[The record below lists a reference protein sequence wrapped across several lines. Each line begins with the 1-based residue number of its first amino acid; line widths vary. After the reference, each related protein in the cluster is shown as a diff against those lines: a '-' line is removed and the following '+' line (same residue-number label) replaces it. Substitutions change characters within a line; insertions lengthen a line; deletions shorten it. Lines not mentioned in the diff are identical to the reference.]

1 MSDNVH
7 NKNEAGN
14 YIWNAIGGMLNA
26 GQSVLVLIIVTRVC
40 GLEAA
45 GLYSIAFATGNLFM
59 YLGNYGVRNY
69 QVSDVDEKFPFR
81 SYVLHRLLTVGLM
94 LLAAAVYCAY
104 SLLRGAY
111 SPAKTMTVAAMCL
124 LKSIDCLEEVLEGR
138 LHQKGRLDLAGK
150 MMTVRLIVSI
160 GGMLAALMAT
170 RNLLTATNA
179 AIILAAAAVILMAAY
194 CRKTLLPLQ
203 PEPDASVTNASMAPE
218 AAAKNKSAAIS
229 PAAPAAHAPEL
240 AAGIGN
246 ATSNAAVSP
255 ARRGGFRDAAVLM
268 RVCFPVCAANFLS
281 FYLINAPKYAID
293 AAMNETAQAQYNFIA
308 MPVFVIQLLGMFVY
322 QPVLVRMTLSWNSA
336 DKKGFLRDFLR
347 ITAGLLM
354 IAALCLGG
362 AYVLGIPVLSALYA
376 TDLSALKPELLLILI
391 GGVFLAMN
399 GFYSAVLTLM
409 REQNR
414 IPVMYLAGTV
424 LSLILTP
431 RFVGIRGIMGAVISF
446 VLIMAIV
453 CALLSAQF
461 AAAYRKHPA
470 AARASR

>member
-1 MSDNVH
+1 MNNNVH

-81 SYVLHRLLTVGLM
+81 SYILHRLLTVALM

-124 LKSIDCLEEVLEGR
+124 LKAIDCLEEVLEGR
-138 LHQKGRLDLAGK
+138 LHQRGRLDLAGK
-150 MMTVRLIVSI
+150 MMTVRLLVSI
-160 GGMLAALMAT
+160 GGMLAVLVAT
-170 RNLLTATNA
+170 GNLLTATNA
-179 AIILAAAAVILMAAY
+179 AIILAAAAVILMAAA

-203 PEPDASVTNASMAPE
+203 PAPE
-218 AAAKNKSAAIS
+218 LVADVGNAGAAPGAAAKNRGAATS
-229 PAAPAAHAPEL
+229 PAAA
-240 AAGIGN
+240 
-246 ATSNAAVSP
+246 SAAVSA
-255 ARRGGFRDAAVLM
+255 ARRGALRDAAVLM

-336 DKKGFLRDFLR
+336 DQKGFLRDFLR
-347 ITAGLLM
+347 ITAGLLI

-376 TDLSALKPELLLILI
+376 TDLSALKPELLLILA

-399 GFYSAVLTLM
+399 SFYSAVLTLM

-414 IPVMYLAGTV
+414 IPFMYLAGAV

-431 RFVGIRGIMGAVISF
+431 HFVEISGIMGAVISF

-461 AAAYRKHPA
+461 AVAYKKHPA
-470 AARASR
+470 AARTAH

>member
-81 SYVLHRLLTVGLM
+81 SYILHRLLTVALM
-94 LLAAAVYCAY
+94 LLVAAVYCTY

-124 LKSIDCLEEVLEGR
+124 LKAIDCLEEVLEGR
-138 LHQKGRLDLAGK
+138 LHQRGRLDLAGK
-150 MMTVRLIVSI
+150 MMTVRLLISI
-160 GGMLAALMAT
+160 GGMLAVLVAT

-179 AIILAAAAVILMAAY
+179 AIILAAAAVILMAAA
-194 CRKTLLPLQ
+194 CRRTLLPLQ
-203 PEPDASVTNASMAPE
+203 PAPE
-218 AAAKNKSAAIS
+218 LVADVGNAGAAPGAAAKNSGAATS
-229 PAAPAAHAPEL
+229 PAAA
-240 AAGIGN
+240 
-246 ATSNAAVSP
+246 SAAVSA
-255 ARRGGFRDAAVLM
+255 ARRGALRDAAVLM

-336 DKKGFLRDFLR
+336 DQKGFLRDFLR
-347 ITAGLLM
+347 ITAGLLI

-376 TDLSALKPELLLILI
+376 TDLSTLKPELLLILA

-414 IPVMYLAGTV
+414 IPFMYLAGAV

-431 RFVGIRGIMGAVISF
+431 RFVGISGIMGAVISF

-461 AAAYRKHPA
+461 ALAYKKHPA
-470 AARASR
+470 AARTAH

>member
-81 SYVLHRLLTVGLM
+81 SYILHRLLTVALM
-94 LLAAAVYCAY
+94 LLAAAVYCTY

-124 LKSIDCLEEVLEGR
+124 LKAIDCLEEVLEGR
-138 LHQKGRLDLAGK
+138 LHQRGRLDLAGK
-150 MMTVRLIVSI
+150 MMTVRLLISI
-160 GGMLAALMAT
+160 GGMLAVLVAT

-179 AIILAAAAVILMAAY
+179 AIILAAAAVILMAAA
-194 CRKTLLPLQ
+194 CRRTLLPLQ
-203 PEPDASVTNASMAPE
+203 PAPE
-218 AAAKNKSAAIS
+218 LVADVGNAGAAPGAAAKNRGAATS
-229 PAAPAAHAPEL
+229 PAAA
-240 AAGIGN
+240 
-246 ATSNAAVSP
+246 SAAVSA
-255 ARRGGFRDAAVLM
+255 ARRGALRDAAVLM

-322 QPVLVRMTLSWNSA
+322 QPVLVRMTLSWNRA

-347 ITAGLLM
+347 ITAGLLI

-376 TDLSALKPELLLILI
+376 TDLSALKPELLLILA

-414 IPVMYLAGTV
+414 IPFMYLAGAV

-431 RFVGIRGIMGAVISF
+431 RFVGISGIMGAVISF

-461 AAAYRKHPA
+461 AVAYKKHPA
-470 AARASR
+470 AACTAH

>member
-81 SYVLHRLLTVGLM
+81 SYILHRLLTVALM
-94 LLAAAVYCAY
+94 LLAAAVYCTY

-124 LKSIDCLEEVLEGR
+124 LKAIDCLEEVLEGR
-138 LHQKGRLDLAGK
+138 LHQRGRLDLAGK
-150 MMTVRLIVSI
+150 MMTVRLLISI
-160 GGMLAALMAT
+160 GGMLAVLVAT
-170 RNLLTATNA
+170 GNLLTATNA
-179 AIILAAAAVILMAAY
+179 AIILAAAAVILMAAA
-194 CRKTLLPLQ
+194 CRRTLLPLQ
-203 PEPDASVTNASMAPE
+203 PAPE
-218 AAAKNKSAAIS
+218 LVADVGNAGAAPGAAAKNRGAATS
-229 PAAPAAHAPEL
+229 PAAA
-240 AAGIGN
+240 
-246 ATSNAAVSP
+246 SAAVSA
-255 ARRGGFRDAAVLM
+255 ARRGALRDAAVLM

-322 QPVLVRMTLSWNSA
+322 QPVLVRMTLSWNRA

-347 ITAGLLM
+347 ITAGLLI

-376 TDLSALKPELLLILI
+376 TDLSALKPELLLILA

-414 IPVMYLAGTV
+414 IPFMYLAGAV

-431 RFVGIRGIMGAVISF
+431 HFVEISGIMGAVISF

-461 AAAYRKHPA
+461 ALAYKKHPA
-470 AARASR
+470 AARTAH

>member
-1 MSDNVH
+1 MNNNVH

-26 GQSVLVLIIVTRVC
+26 GQSVFVLIIVTRVC

-81 SYVLHRLLTVGLM
+81 SYVLHRLLTVALM
-94 LLAAAVYCAY
+94 LLAAAVYCTY

-124 LKSIDCLEEVLEGR
+124 LKAIDCLEEVLEGR
-138 LHQKGRLDLAGK
+138 LHQRGRLDLAGK
-150 MMTVRLIVSI
+150 MMTVRLLVSI
-160 GGMLAALMAT
+160 GGMLAVLVAT
-170 RNLLTATNA
+170 GNLLTATNA
-179 AIILAAAAVILMAAY
+179 AIILAAAAVILMAAA
-194 CRKTLLPLQ
+194 CRRTLLPLQ
-203 PEPDASVTNASMAPE
+203 PAPE
-218 AAAKNKSAAIS
+218 LVADVGNAGAAPGAAAKNRGAATS
-229 PAAPAAHAPEL
+229 PAA
-240 AAGIGN
+240 
-246 ATSNAAVSP
+246 ATSAAVS
-255 ARRGGFRDAAVLM
+255 AACRGALRDAAVLM

-293 AAMNETAQAQYNFIA
+293 AAMSETAQAQYNFIA

-322 QPVLVRMTLSWNSA
+322 QPVLVRMTLSWNRA

-347 ITAGLLM
+347 ITAGLLI

-376 TDLSALKPELLLILI
+376 TDLSALKPELLLILT

-414 IPVMYLAGTV
+414 IPVMYLAGAV

-431 RFVGIRGIMGAVISF
+431 RFVGISGIMGAVISF

-461 AAAYRKHPA
+461 AVAYKKHPA
-470 AARASR
+470 AARTAH

>member
-81 SYVLHRLLTVGLM
+81 SYILHRLLTVALM
-94 LLAAAVYCAY
+94 LLAAAVYCTY

-124 LKSIDCLEEVLEGR
+124 LKAIDCLEEVLEGR
-138 LHQKGRLDLAGK
+138 LHQRGRLDLAGK
-150 MMTVRLIVSI
+150 MMTVRLLISI
-160 GGMLAALMAT
+160 GGMLAVLVAT
-170 RNLLTATNA
+170 GNLLTATNA
-179 AIILAAAAVILMAAY
+179 AIILAAAAVILMAAA
-194 CRKTLLPLQ
+194 CRRTLLPLQ
-203 PEPDASVTNASMAPE
+203 PAPE
-218 AAAKNKSAAIS
+218 LVADVGNAGAAPGAAAKNRGAATS
-229 PAAPAAHAPEL
+229 PAA
-240 AAGIGN
+240 
-246 ATSNAAVSP
+246 TSAAVSA
-255 ARRGGFRDAAVLM
+255 ARRGALRDAAVLM

-293 AAMNETAQAQYNFIA
+293 AAMSETAQAQYNFIA

-322 QPVLVRMTLSWNSA
+322 QPVLVRMTLSWNRA

-347 ITAGLLM
+347 ITAGLLI

-376 TDLSALKPELLLILI
+376 TDLSALKPELLLILT

-414 IPVMYLAGTV
+414 IPVMYLAGAV

-431 RFVGIRGIMGAVISF
+431 RFVGISGIMGAVISF

-461 AAAYRKHPA
+461 ALAYKKHPA
-470 AARASR
+470 AARTAH

>member
-81 SYVLHRLLTVGLM
+81 SYILHRLLTVALM
-94 LLAAAVYCAY
+94 LLAAAVYCTY

-124 LKSIDCLEEVLEGR
+124 LKAIDCLEEVLEGR
-138 LHQKGRLDLAGK
+138 LHQRGRLDLAGK
-150 MMTVRLIVSI
+150 MMTVRLLISI
-160 GGMLAALMAT
+160 GGMLAVLVAT
-170 RNLLTATNA
+170 GNLLTATNA
-179 AIILAAAAVILMAAY
+179 AIILAAAAVILMAAA
-194 CRKTLLPLQ
+194 CRRTLLPLQ
-203 PEPDASVTNASMAPE
+203 PAPG
-218 AAAKNKSAAIS
+218 AAAKNRGAATS
-229 PAAPAAHAPEL
+229 PAAA
-240 AAGIGN
+240 
-246 ATSNAAVSP
+246 SAAVSA
-255 ARRGGFRDAAVLM
+255 ARRGALRDAAVLM

-322 QPVLVRMTLSWNSA
+322 QPVLVRMTLSWNRA

-347 ITAGLLM
+347 ITAGLLI

-376 TDLSALKPELLLILI
+376 TDLSALKPELLLILA

-399 GFYSAVLTLM
+399 SFYSAVLTLM

-414 IPVMYLAGTV
+414 IPFMYLAGAV

-431 RFVGIRGIMGAVISF
+431 HFVEISGIMGAVISF

-461 AAAYRKHPA
+461 ALAYKKHPA
-470 AARASR
+470 AARTAH

>member
-81 SYVLHRLLTVGLM
+81 SYVLHRLLTVALM
-94 LLAAAVYCAY
+94 LLAAAVYCTY

-124 LKSIDCLEEVLEGR
+124 LKAIDCLEEVLEGR
-138 LHQKGRLDLAGK
+138 LHQRGRLDLAGK
-150 MMTVRLIVSI
+150 MMTVRLLISI
-160 GGMLAALMAT
+160 GGMLAVLVAT
-170 RNLLTATNA
+170 GNLLTATNA
-179 AIILAAAAVILMAAY
+179 AIILAAAAVILMAAA
-194 CRKTLLPLQ
+194 CRRTLLPLQ
-203 PEPDASVTNASMAPE
+203 PAPE
-218 AAAKNKSAAIS
+218 LVADVGNAGAAPGAAAKNRGAATS
-229 PAAPAAHAPEL
+229 PAAA
-240 AAGIGN
+240 
-246 ATSNAAVSP
+246 SAAVSA
-255 ARRGGFRDAAVLM
+255 ARRGALRDAAVLM

-336 DKKGFLRDFLR
+336 DQKGFLRDFLR
-347 ITAGLLM
+347 ITAGLLI

-376 TDLSALKPELLLILI
+376 TDLSALKPELLLILA

-414 IPVMYLAGTV
+414 IPFMYLAGAV

-431 RFVGIRGIMGAVISF
+431 HFVEISGIMGAVISF

-461 AAAYRKHPA
+461 AVAYKKHPA
-470 AARASR
+470 AARTAH

>member
-69 QVSDVDEKFPFR
+69 QVSDVDERFPFR
-81 SYVLHRLLTVGLM
+81 SYILHRLLTVALM

-124 LKSIDCLEEVLEGR
+124 LKAIDCLEEVLEGR
-138 LHQKGRLDLAGK
+138 LHQRGRLDLAGK
-150 MMTVRLIVSI
+150 MMTVRLLVSI
-160 GGMLAALMAT
+160 GGMLAVLVAT
-170 RNLLTATNA
+170 GNLLTATNA
-179 AIILAAAAVILMAAY
+179 AIILAAAAVILMAAA

-203 PEPDASVTNASMAPE
+203 PAPE
-218 AAAKNKSAAIS
+218 LVADVGNAGAAPGAAAKNRGAATS
-229 PAAPAAHAPEL
+229 PAAA
-240 AAGIGN
+240 
-246 ATSNAAVSP
+246 SAAVSA
-255 ARRGGFRDAAVLM
+255 ARRGALRDAAVLM

-322 QPVLVRMTLSWNSA
+322 QPVLVRMTLSWNRA

-347 ITAGLLM
+347 ITAGLLI

-376 TDLSALKPELLLILI
+376 TDLSALKPELLLILA

-399 GFYSAVLTLM
+399 SFYSAVLTLM

-414 IPVMYLAGTV
+414 IPFMYLAGAV

-431 RFVGIRGIMGAVISF
+431 HFVEISGIMGAVISF

-461 AAAYRKHPA
+461 AVAYKKHPA
-470 AARASR
+470 AARTAH

>member
-81 SYVLHRLLTVGLM
+81 SYILHRLLTVALM
-94 LLAAAVYCAY
+94 LLVAAVYCTY

-124 LKSIDCLEEVLEGR
+124 LKAIDCLEEVLEGR
-138 LHQKGRLDLAGK
+138 LHQRGRLDLAGK
-150 MMTVRLIVSI
+150 MMTVRLLISI
-160 GGMLAALMAT
+160 GGMLAVLVAT

-179 AIILAAAAVILMAAY
+179 AIILAAAAVILMAAA
-194 CRKTLLPLQ
+194 CRRTLLPLQ
-203 PEPDASVTNASMAPE
+203 PAPE
-218 AAAKNKSAAIS
+218 LVADVGNAGAAPGAAAKNSGAATS
-229 PAAPAAHAPEL
+229 PAAA
-240 AAGIGN
+240 
-246 ATSNAAVSP
+246 SAAVSA
-255 ARRGGFRDAAVLM
+255 ARRGALRDAAVLM

-322 QPVLVRMTLSWNSA
+322 QPVLVRMTLSWNRA

-347 ITAGLLM
+347 ITAGLLI

-376 TDLSALKPELLLILI
+376 TDLSTLKPELLLILA

-414 IPVMYLAGTV
+414 IPFMYLAGAV

-431 RFVGIRGIMGAVISF
+431 RFVGISGIMGAVISF

-461 AAAYRKHPA
+461 ALAYKKHPA
-470 AARASR
+470 AARTAH

>member
-81 SYVLHRLLTVGLM
+81 SYILHRLLTVALM

-124 LKSIDCLEEVLEGR
+124 LKAIDCLEEVLEGR
-138 LHQKGRLDLAGK
+138 LHQRGRLDLAGK
-150 MMTVRLIVSI
+150 MMTVRLLISI
-160 GGMLAALMAT
+160 GGMLAVLVAT
-170 RNLLTATNA
+170 GNLLTATNA
-179 AIILAAAAVILMAAY
+179 AIILAAAAVILMAAA
-194 CRKTLLPLQ
+194 CRRTLLPLQ
-203 PEPDASVTNASMAPE
+203 PAPE
-218 AAAKNKSAAIS
+218 LVADVGNAGAAPGAAAKNRGAATS
-229 PAAPAAHAPEL
+229 PAAA
-240 AAGIGN
+240 
-246 ATSNAAVSP
+246 SAAVSA
-255 ARRGGFRDAAVLM
+255 ARRGALRDAAVLM

-336 DKKGFLRDFLR
+336 DQKGFLRDFLR
-347 ITAGLLM
+347 ITAGLLI

-376 TDLSALKPELLLILI
+376 TDLSALKPELLLILA

-414 IPVMYLAGTV
+414 IPFMYLAGAV

-431 RFVGIRGIMGAVISF
+431 HFVEISGIMGAVISF

-461 AAAYRKHPA
+461 ALAYKKHPA
-470 AARASR
+470 AARTAH

>member
-81 SYVLHRLLTVGLM
+81 SYVLHRLLTVALM
-94 LLAAAVYCAY
+94 LLAAAVYCTY

-124 LKSIDCLEEVLEGR
+124 LKAIDCLEEVLEGR
-138 LHQKGRLDLAGK
+138 LHQRGRLDLAGK
-150 MMTVRLIVSI
+150 MMTVRLLISI
-160 GGMLAALMAT
+160 GGMLAVLVAT
-170 RNLLTATNA
+170 GNLLTATNA
-179 AIILAAAAVILMAAY
+179 AIILAAAAVILMAAA
-194 CRKTLLPLQ
+194 CRRTLLPLQ
-203 PEPDASVTNASMAPE
+203 PAPE
-218 AAAKNKSAAIS
+218 LVADVGNAGAAPGAAAKNRGAATS
-229 PAAPAAHAPEL
+229 PAAA
-240 AAGIGN
+240 
-246 ATSNAAVSP
+246 SAAVSA
-255 ARRGGFRDAAVLM
+255 ARRGALRDAAVLM

-322 QPVLVRMTLSWNSA
+322 QPVLVRMTLSWNRA

-347 ITAGLLM
+347 ITAGLLI

-376 TDLSALKPELLLILI
+376 TDLSALKPELLLILA

-414 IPVMYLAGTV
+414 IPFMYLAGAV

-431 RFVGIRGIMGAVISF
+431 HFVEISGIMGAVISF

-461 AAAYRKHPA
+461 ALAYKKHPA
-470 AARASR
+470 AARTAH

>member
-81 SYVLHRLLTVGLM
+81 SYVLHRLLTVALM
-94 LLAAAVYCAY
+94 LLVAAVYCTY

-124 LKSIDCLEEVLEGR
+124 LKAIDCLEEVLEGR
-138 LHQKGRLDLAGK
+138 LHQRGRLDLAGK
-150 MMTVRLIVSI
+150 MMTVRLLVSI
-160 GGMLAALMAT
+160 GGMLAVLVAT
-170 RNLLTATNA
+170 GNLLTATNA
-179 AIILAAAAVILMAAY
+179 AIILAAAAVILMAAA
-194 CRKTLLPLQ
+194 CRRTLLPLQ
-203 PEPDASVTNASMAPE
+203 PAPE
-218 AAAKNKSAAIS
+218 LVADVGNAGAAPGAAAKNRGAATS
-229 PAAPAAHAPEL
+229 PAAA
-240 AAGIGN
+240 
-246 ATSNAAVSP
+246 SAAVSA
-255 ARRGGFRDAAVLM
+255 ARRGALRDAAVLM

-336 DKKGFLRDFLR
+336 DQKGFLRDFLR
-347 ITAGLLM
+347 ITAGLLI

-376 TDLSALKPELLLILI
+376 TDLSALKPELLLILA

-414 IPVMYLAGTV
+414 IPFMYLAGAV

-431 RFVGIRGIMGAVISF
+431 HFVEISGIMGAVISF

-461 AAAYRKHPA
+461 ALAYKKHPA
-470 AARASR
+470 AARTAH

>member
-81 SYVLHRLLTVGLM
+81 SYVLHRLLTVALM
-94 LLAAAVYCAY
+94 LLAAAVYCTY

-124 LKSIDCLEEVLEGR
+124 LKAIDCLEEVLEGR
-138 LHQKGRLDLAGK
+138 LHQRGRLDLAGK
-150 MMTVRLIVSI
+150 MMTVRLLISI
-160 GGMLAALMAT
+160 GGMLAVLVAT
-170 RNLLTATNA
+170 GNLLTATNA
-179 AIILAAAAVILMAAY
+179 AIILAAAAVILMAAA
-194 CRKTLLPLQ
+194 CRRTLLPLQ
-203 PEPDASVTNASMAPE
+203 PAPG
-218 AAAKNKSAAIS
+218 AAAKNRGAATS
-229 PAAPAAHAPEL
+229 PAAA
-240 AAGIGN
+240 
-246 ATSNAAVSP
+246 SAAVSA
-255 ARRGGFRDAAVLM
+255 ARRGALRDAAVLM

-336 DKKGFLRDFLR
+336 DQKGFLRDFLR
-347 ITAGLLM
+347 ITAGLLI

-376 TDLSALKPELLLILI
+376 TDLSALKPELLLILA

-414 IPVMYLAGTV
+414 IPVMYLAGAV

-431 RFVGIRGIMGAVISF
+431 RFVGISGIMGAVISF

-461 AAAYRKHPA
+461 ALAYKKHPA
-470 AARASR
+470 AARTAH

>member
-81 SYVLHRLLTVGLM
+81 SYILHRLLTVALM
-94 LLAAAVYCAY
+94 LLASAVYCAY
-104 SLLRGAY
+104 SLLRGGY

-124 LKSIDCLEEVLEGR
+124 LKAIDCLEEVLEGR
-138 LHQKGRLDLAGK
+138 LHQRGRLDLAGK
-150 MMTVRLIVSI
+150 MMTVRLLVSI
-160 GGMLAALMAT
+160 GGMLAVLVAT
-170 RNLLTATNA
+170 GNLLTATNA
-179 AIILAAAAVILMAAY
+179 AIILAAAAVILMAAA
-194 CRKTLLPLQ
+194 CRRTLLPLQ
-203 PEPDASVTNASMAPE
+203 PAPE
-218 AAAKNKSAAIS
+218 LVADVGNAGAAPGAAAKNRGAATS
-229 PAAPAAHAPEL
+229 PAAA
-240 AAGIGN
+240 
-246 ATSNAAVSP
+246 SAAVSA
-255 ARRGGFRDAAVLM
+255 ARRGALRDAAVLM

-336 DKKGFLRDFLR
+336 DQKGFLRDFLR
-347 ITAGLLM
+347 ITAGLLI

-376 TDLSALKPELLLILI
+376 TDLSALKPELLLILA

-414 IPVMYLAGTV
+414 IPFMYLAGAV

-431 RFVGIRGIMGAVISF
+431 HFVEISGIMGAVISF

-461 AAAYRKHPA
+461 ALAYKKHPA
-470 AARASR
+470 AARTAH

>member
-81 SYVLHRLLTVGLM
+81 SYILHRLLTVALM
-94 LLAAAVYCAY
+94 LLAAAVYCTY

-124 LKSIDCLEEVLEGR
+124 LKAIDCLEEVLEGR
-138 LHQKGRLDLAGK
+138 LHQRGRLDLAGK
-150 MMTVRLIVSI
+150 MMTVRLLISI
-160 GGMLAALMAT
+160 GGMLAVLVAT

-179 AIILAAAAVILMAAY
+179 AIILAAAAVILMAAA
-194 CRKTLLPLQ
+194 CRRTLLPLQ
-203 PEPDASVTNASMAPE
+203 PAPE
-218 AAAKNKSAAIS
+218 LVADVGNAGAAPGAAAKNRGAATS
-229 PAAPAAHAPEL
+229 PAAA
-240 AAGIGN
+240 
-246 ATSNAAVSP
+246 SAAVSA
-255 ARRGGFRDAAVLM
+255 ARRGALRDAAVLM

-336 DKKGFLRDFLR
+336 DQKGFLRDFLR
-347 ITAGLLM
+347 ITAGLLI

-376 TDLSALKPELLLILI
+376 TDLSALKPELLLILT

-414 IPVMYLAGTV
+414 IPVMYLAGAV

-431 RFVGIRGIMGAVISF
+431 RFVGISGIMGAVISF

-461 AAAYRKHPA
+461 AVAYKKHPA
-470 AARASR
+470 AARTAH

>member
-81 SYVLHRLLTVGLM
+81 SYILHRLLTVALM
-94 LLAAAVYCAY
+94 LLAAAVYCTY

-124 LKSIDCLEEVLEGR
+124 LKAIDCLEEVLEGR
-138 LHQKGRLDLAGK
+138 LHQRGRLDLAGK
-150 MMTVRLIVSI
+150 MMTVRLLISI
-160 GGMLAALMAT
+160 GGMLAVLVAT
-170 RNLLTATNA
+170 GNLLTATNA
-179 AIILAAAAVILMAAY
+179 AIILAAAAVILMAAA
-194 CRKTLLPLQ
+194 CRRTLLPLQ
-203 PEPDASVTNASMAPE
+203 PALGV
-218 AAAKNKSAAIS
+218 AAKNRGAATS
-229 PAAPAAHAPEL
+229 PAAA
-240 AAGIGN
+240 
-246 ATSNAAVSP
+246 SAAVSA
-255 ARRGGFRDAAVLM
+255 ARSGALRDAAVLM

-336 DKKGFLRDFLR
+336 DQKGFLRDFLR
-347 ITAGLLM
+347 ITAGLLI

-376 TDLSALKPELLLILI
+376 TDLSALKPELLLILT

-414 IPVMYLAGTV
+414 IPFMYLAGAV

-431 RFVGIRGIMGAVISF
+431 HFVEISGIMGAVISF

-461 AAAYRKHPA
+461 ALAYKKHPA
-470 AARASR
+470 AARTAH

>member
-81 SYVLHRLLTVGLM
+81 SYVLHRLLTVALM
-94 LLAAAVYCAY
+94 LLVAAVYCTY

-124 LKSIDCLEEVLEGR
+124 LKAIDCLEEVLEGR
-138 LHQKGRLDLAGK
+138 LHQRGRLDLAGK
-150 MMTVRLIVSI
+150 MMTVRLLISI
-160 GGMLAALMAT
+160 GGMLAVLVAT
-170 RNLLTATNA
+170 GNLLTATNT
-179 AIILAAAAVILMAAY
+179 AIILAAAAVILMAAA
-194 CRKTLLPLQ
+194 CRRTLLPLQ
-203 PEPDASVTNASMAPE
+203 PAPE
-218 AAAKNKSAAIS
+218 LVADVGNAGAAPGAAAKNRGAATS
-229 PAAPAAHAPEL
+229 PAA
-240 AAGIGN
+240 
-246 ATSNAAVSP
+246 TSAAVSA
-255 ARRGGFRDAAVLM
+255 ARRGALRDAAVLM

-293 AAMNETAQAQYNFIA
+293 AAMSETAQAQYNFIA

-322 QPVLVRMTLSWNSA
+322 QPVLVRMTLSWNRA

-347 ITAGLLM
+347 ITAGLLI

-376 TDLSALKPELLLILI
+376 TDLSALKPELLLILA

-414 IPVMYLAGTV
+414 IPFMYLAGAV

-431 RFVGIRGIMGAVISF
+431 HFVEISGIMGAVISF

-461 AAAYRKHPA
+461 ALAYKKHPA
-470 AARASR
+470 AARTAH

>member
-81 SYVLHRLLTVGLM
+81 SYVLHRLLTVALM
-94 LLAAAVYCAY
+94 LLVAAVYCTY

-124 LKSIDCLEEVLEGR
+124 LKAIDCLEEVLEGR
-138 LHQKGRLDLAGK
+138 LHQRGRLDLAGK
-150 MMTVRLIVSI
+150 MMTVRLLISI
-160 GGMLAALMAT
+160 GGMLAVLVAT

-179 AIILAAAAVILMAAY
+179 AIILAAAAVILMAAA
-194 CRKTLLPLQ
+194 CRRTLLPLQ
-203 PEPDASVTNASMAPE
+203 PAPE
-218 AAAKNKSAAIS
+218 LVADVGNAGAAPGAAAKNRGAATS
-229 PAAPAAHAPEL
+229 PAA
-240 AAGIGN
+240 
-246 ATSNAAVSP
+246 TSAAVSA
-255 ARRGGFRDAAVLM
+255 ARRGALRDAAVLM

-293 AAMNETAQAQYNFIA
+293 AAMSETAQAQYNFIA

-336 DKKGFLRDFLR
+336 DQKGFLRDFLR
-347 ITAGLLM
+347 ITAGLLI

-376 TDLSALKPELLLILI
+376 TDLSALKPELLLILA

-414 IPVMYLAGTV
+414 IPFMYLAGAV
-424 LSLILTP
+424 LSLSLTP
-431 RFVGIRGIMGAVISF
+431 HFVEISGIMGAVISF

-461 AAAYRKHPA
+461 ALAYKKHPA
-470 AARASR
+470 AARTAH

>member
-81 SYVLHRLLTVGLM
+81 SYILHRLLTVALM
-94 LLAAAVYCAY
+94 LLVAAVYCTY

-124 LKSIDCLEEVLEGR
+124 LKAIDCLEEVLEGR
-138 LHQKGRLDLAGK
+138 LHQRGRLDLAGK
-150 MMTVRLIVSI
+150 MMTVRLLISI
-160 GGMLAALMAT
+160 GGMLAVLVAT
-170 RNLLTATNA
+170 GNLLTATNA
-179 AIILAAAAVILMAAY
+179 AIILAAAAVILMAAA
-194 CRKTLLPLQ
+194 CRRTLLPLQ
-203 PEPDASVTNASMAPE
+203 PAPE
-218 AAAKNKSAAIS
+218 LVADVGNAGAAPGAAAKNRGAATS
-229 PAAPAAHAPEL
+229 PAA
-240 AAGIGN
+240 
-246 ATSNAAVSP
+246 TSAAVSA
-255 ARRGGFRDAAVLM
+255 ARRGALRDAAVLM

-293 AAMNETAQAQYNFIA
+293 AAMSETAQAQYNFIA

-322 QPVLVRMTLSWNSA
+322 QPVLVRMTLSWNRA

-347 ITAGLLM
+347 ITAGLLI

-376 TDLSALKPELLLILI
+376 TDLSALKPELLLILA

-414 IPVMYLAGTV
+414 IPVMYLAGAV

-431 RFVGIRGIMGAVISF
+431 RFVGISGIMGAVISF

-461 AAAYRKHPA
+461 ALAYKKHPA
-470 AARASR
+470 AARTAH

>member
-81 SYVLHRLLTVGLM
+81 SYVLHRLLTVALM
-94 LLAAAVYCAY
+94 LLAAAVYCTY

-124 LKSIDCLEEVLEGR
+124 LKAIDCLEEVLEGR
-138 LHQKGRLDLAGK
+138 LHQRGRLDLAGK
-150 MMTVRLIVSI
+150 MMTVRLLISI
-160 GGMLAALMAT
+160 GGMLAVLVAT

-179 AIILAAAAVILMAAY
+179 AIILAAAAVILMAAA
-194 CRKTLLPLQ
+194 CRRTLLPLQ
-203 PEPDASVTNASMAPE
+203 PAPE
-218 AAAKNKSAAIS
+218 LVADVGNAGAAPGAAAKNRGAATS
-229 PAAPAAHAPEL
+229 PAAA
-240 AAGIGN
+240 
-246 ATSNAAVSP
+246 SAAVSA
-255 ARRGGFRDAAVLM
+255 ARRGALRDAAVLM

-293 AAMNETAQAQYNFIA
+293 AAMSETAQAQYNFIA

-322 QPVLVRMTLSWNSA
+322 QPVLVRMTLSWNRA

-347 ITAGLLM
+347 ITAGLLI

-376 TDLSALKPELLLILI
+376 TDLSALKPELLLILT

-414 IPVMYLAGTV
+414 IPFMYLAGAV

-431 RFVGIRGIMGAVISF
+431 HFVEISGIMGAVISF

-461 AAAYRKHPA
+461 ALAYKKHPA
-470 AARASR
+470 AARTAH

>member
-81 SYVLHRLLTVGLM
+81 SYVLHRLLTVALM
-94 LLAAAVYCAY
+94 LLVAAVYCTY

-124 LKSIDCLEEVLEGR
+124 LKAIDCLEEVLEGR
-138 LHQKGRLDLAGK
+138 LHQRGRLDLAGK
-150 MMTVRLIVSI
+150 MMTVRLLISI
-160 GGMLAALMAT
+160 GGMLAVLVAT

-179 AIILAAAAVILMAAY
+179 AIILAAAAVILMAAA
-194 CRKTLLPLQ
+194 CRRTLLPLQ
-203 PEPDASVTNASMAPE
+203 PAPE
-218 AAAKNKSAAIS
+218 LVADVGNAGAAPGAAAKNRGAATS
-229 PAAPAAHAPEL
+229 PAA
-240 AAGIGN
+240 
-246 ATSNAAVSP
+246 TSAAVSA
-255 ARRGGFRDAAVLM
+255 ARRGALRDAAVLM

-293 AAMNETAQAQYNFIA
+293 AAMSETAQAQYNFIA

-336 DKKGFLRDFLR
+336 DQKGFLRDFLR
-347 ITAGLLM
+347 ITAGLLI

-376 TDLSALKPELLLILI
+376 TDLSALKPELLLILA

-414 IPVMYLAGTV
+414 IPFMYLAGAV

-431 RFVGIRGIMGAVISF
+431 HFVGISGMMGAVISF

-461 AAAYRKHPA
+461 ALAYKKHPA
-470 AARASR
+470 AARTAH

>member
-81 SYVLHRLLTVGLM
+81 SYVLHRLLTVALM
-94 LLAAAVYCAY
+94 LLASAVYCTY

-124 LKSIDCLEEVLEGR
+124 LKAIDCLEEVLEGR
-138 LHQKGRLDLAGK
+138 LHQRGRLDLAGK
-150 MMTVRLIVSI
+150 MMTVRLLISI
-160 GGMLAALMAT
+160 GGMLAVLVAT
-170 RNLLTATNA
+170 GNLLTATNT
-179 AIILAAAAVILMAAY
+179 AIILAAAAVILMAAA

-203 PEPDASVTNASMAPE
+203 PALGV
-218 AAAKNKSAAIS
+218 AAKNRGAATS
-229 PAAPAAHAPEL
+229 PAAA
-240 AAGIGN
+240 
-246 ATSNAAVSP
+246 SAAVSA
-255 ARRGGFRDAAVLM
+255 ARRGALRDAAVLM

-336 DKKGFLRDFLR
+336 DQKGFLRDFLR
-347 ITAGLLM
+347 ITAGLLI

-376 TDLSALKPELLLILI
+376 TDLSALKPELLLILA

-399 GFYSAVLTLM
+399 SFYSAVLTLM

-414 IPVMYLAGTV
+414 IPFMYLAGAV

-431 RFVGIRGIMGAVISF
+431 HFVEISGIMGAVISF

-461 AAAYRKHPA
+461 AVAYKKHPA
-470 AARASR
+470 AARTAH

>member
-81 SYVLHRLLTVGLM
+81 SYVLHRLLTVALM
-94 LLAAAVYCAY
+94 LLAAAVYCTY

-124 LKSIDCLEEVLEGR
+124 LKAIDCLEEVLEGR
-138 LHQKGRLDLAGK
+138 LHQRGRLDLAGK
-150 MMTVRLIVSI
+150 MMTVRLLISI
-160 GGMLAALMAT
+160 GGMLAVLVAT
-170 RNLLTATNA
+170 GNLLTATNT
-179 AIILAAAAVILMAAY
+179 AIILAEAAVILMAAA

-203 PEPDASVTNASMAPE
+203 PAPGV
-218 AAAKNKSAAIS
+218 AAKNRGAATS
-229 PAAPAAHAPEL
+229 PAAA
-240 AAGIGN
+240 
-246 ATSNAAVSP
+246 SAAVSA
-255 ARRGGFRDAAVLM
+255 ARRGALRDAAVLM

-322 QPVLVRMTLSWNSA
+322 QPVLVRMTLSWNRA

-347 ITAGLLM
+347 ITAGLLI

-376 TDLSALKPELLLILI
+376 TDLSALKPELLLILA

-399 GFYSAVLTLM
+399 SFYSAVLTLM

-414 IPVMYLAGTV
+414 IPFMYLAGAV

-431 RFVGIRGIMGAVISF
+431 HFVEISGIMGAVISF

-461 AAAYRKHPA
+461 ALAYKKHPA
-470 AARASR
+470 AARTAH

>member
-81 SYVLHRLLTVGLM
+81 SYILHRLLTVALM
-94 LLAAAVYCAY
+94 LLVAAVYCTY

-124 LKSIDCLEEVLEGR
+124 LKAIDCLEEVLEGR
-138 LHQKGRLDLAGK
+138 LHQRGRLDLAGK
-150 MMTVRLIVSI
+150 MMTVRLLISI
-160 GGMLAALMAT
+160 GGMLAVLVAT

-179 AIILAAAAVILMAAY
+179 AIILAAAAVILMAAA
-194 CRKTLLPLQ
+194 CRRTLLPLQ
-203 PEPDASVTNASMAPE
+203 PAPE
-218 AAAKNKSAAIS
+218 LVADVGNAGAAPGAAAKNRGAATS
-229 PAAPAAHAPEL
+229 PAAA
-240 AAGIGN
+240 
-246 ATSNAAVSP
+246 SAAVSA
-255 ARRGGFRDAAVLM
+255 ARRGALRDAAVLM

-336 DKKGFLRDFLR
+336 DQKGFLRDFLR
-347 ITAGLLM
+347 ITAGLLI

-376 TDLSALKPELLLILI
+376 TDLSALKPELLLILT

-414 IPVMYLAGTV
+414 IPFMYLAGAV

-431 RFVGIRGIMGAVISF
+431 HFVGISGIMGAVISF

-461 AAAYRKHPA
+461 AVAYKKHPA
-470 AARASR
+470 AARTAH

>member
-81 SYVLHRLLTVGLM
+81 SYILHRLLTVALM
-94 LLAAAVYCAY
+94 LLVAAVYCTY

-124 LKSIDCLEEVLEGR
+124 LKAIDCLEEVLEGR
-138 LHQKGRLDLAGK
+138 LHQRGRLDLAGK
-150 MMTVRLIVSI
+150 MMTVRLLISI
-160 GGMLAALMAT
+160 GGMLAVLVAT
-170 RNLLTATNA
+170 GNLLTATNA
-179 AIILAAAAVILMAAY
+179 AIILAAAAVILMAAA

-203 PEPDASVTNASMAPE
+203 PAPE
-218 AAAKNKSAAIS
+218 LVADVGNAGAAPGAAAKNRGAATS
-229 PAAPAAHAPEL
+229 PAAA
-240 AAGIGN
+240 
-246 ATSNAAVSP
+246 SAAVSA
-255 ARRGGFRDAAVLM
+255 ARRGALRDAAVLM

-293 AAMNETAQAQYNFIA
+293 AAMSETAQAQYNFIA

-322 QPVLVRMTLSWNSA
+322 QPVLVRMTLSWNRA

-347 ITAGLLM
+347 ITAGLLI

-376 TDLSALKPELLLILI
+376 TDLSALKPELLLILA

-399 GFYSAVLTLM
+399 SFYSAVLTLM

-414 IPVMYLAGTV
+414 IPFMYLAGAV

-431 RFVGIRGIMGAVISF
+431 HFVEISGIMGAVISF

-461 AAAYRKHPA
+461 ALAYKKHPA
-470 AARASR
+470 AARTAH

>member
-69 QVSDVDEKFPFR
+69 QVSDVEEKFPFR
-81 SYVLHRLLTVGLM
+81 SYVLHRLLTVALM
-94 LLAAAVYCAY
+94 LLVAAVYCTY

-124 LKSIDCLEEVLEGR
+124 LKAIDCLEEVLEGR
-138 LHQKGRLDLAGK
+138 LHQRGRLDLAGK
-150 MMTVRLIVSI
+150 MMTVRLLISI
-160 GGMLAALMAT
+160 GGMLAVLVAT

-179 AIILAAAAVILMAAY
+179 AIILAAAAVILMAAA
-194 CRKTLLPLQ
+194 CRRTLLPLQ
-203 PEPDASVTNASMAPE
+203 PAPE
-218 AAAKNKSAAIS
+218 LVADVGNAGAAPGAAAKNRGAATS
-229 PAAPAAHAPEL
+229 PAA
-240 AAGIGN
+240 
-246 ATSNAAVSP
+246 TSAAVSA
-255 ARRGGFRDAAVLM
+255 ARRGALRDAAVLM

-293 AAMNETAQAQYNFIA
+293 AAMSETAQAQYNFIA

-322 QPVLVRMTLSWNSA
+322 QPVLVRMTLSWNRA

-347 ITAGLLM
+347 ITAGLLI

-376 TDLSALKPELLLILI
+376 TDLSALKPELLLILT

-414 IPVMYLAGTV
+414 IPVMYLAGAV

-431 RFVGIRGIMGAVISF
+431 RFVGISGIMGAVISF

-461 AAAYRKHPA
+461 AVAYKKHPA
-470 AARASR
+470 AARTAH

>member
-81 SYVLHRLLTVGLM
+81 SYILHRLLTVALM
-94 LLAAAVYCAY
+94 LLAAAVYCTY

-124 LKSIDCLEEVLEGR
+124 LKAIDCLEEVLEGR
-138 LHQKGRLDLAGK
+138 LHQRGRLDLAGK
-150 MMTVRLIVSI
+150 MMTVRLLISI
-160 GGMLAALMAT
+160 GGMLAVLVAT
-170 RNLLTATNA
+170 GNLLTATNA
-179 AIILAAAAVILMAAY
+179 AIILAAAAVILMAAA

-203 PEPDASVTNASMAPE
+203 PAPE
-218 AAAKNKSAAIS
+218 LVADVGNAGAAPGAAAKNRGAATS
-229 PAAPAAHAPEL
+229 PAAA
-240 AAGIGN
+240 
-246 ATSNAAVSP
+246 SAAVSA
-255 ARRGGFRDAAVLM
+255 ARRGALRDAAVLM

-293 AAMNETAQAQYNFIA
+293 AAMSETAQAQYNFIA

-322 QPVLVRMTLSWNSA
+322 QPVLVRMTLSWNRA

-347 ITAGLLM
+347 ITAGLLI

-376 TDLSALKPELLLILI
+376 TDLSALKPELLLILT

-414 IPVMYLAGTV
+414 IPFMYLAGAV

-431 RFVGIRGIMGAVISF
+431 RFVGISGIMGAVISF

-461 AAAYRKHPA
+461 AVAYKKHPA
-470 AARASR
+470 AARTAH

>member
-104 SLLRGAY
+104 SLLRGSY

-138 LHQKGRLDLAGK
+138 LHQRGRLDLAGK
-150 MMTVRLIVSI
+150 MMTVRLLVSI
-160 GGMLAALMAT
+160 GGMLAVLVAT

-179 AIILAAAAVILMAAY
+179 AIILAAAAVVLMAAA

-203 PEPDASVTNASMAPE
+203 PAPC
-218 AAAKNKSAAIS
+218 AAAKNTGAAAS
-229 PAAPAAHAPEL
+229 PAAPAAQAPEP

-246 ATSNAAVSP
+246 ASTIPAPATSVSAGSA

-322 QPVLVRMTLSWNSA
+322 QPMLVRMTLSWNSA
-336 DKKGFLRDFLR
+336 DKKSFLRDFLQ
-347 ITAGLLM
+347 ITAGLLI

-362 AYVLGIPVLSALYA
+362 AYVLGIPVLSTLYA
-376 TDLSALKPELLLILI
+376 TDLSALKPELLWILV

-414 IPVMYLAGTV
+414 IPVTYLAGTV

-431 RFVGIRGIMGAVISF
+431 RFVGSRGIMGAVISF

>member
-81 SYVLHRLLTVGLM
+81 SYILHRLLTVALM
-94 LLAAAVYCAY
+94 LLAAAVYCTY

-124 LKSIDCLEEVLEGR
+124 LKAIDCLEEVLEGR
-138 LHQKGRLDLAGK
+138 LHQRGRLDLAGK
-150 MMTVRLIVSI
+150 MMTVRLLISI
-160 GGMLAALMAT
+160 GGMLAVLVET
-170 RNLLTATNA
+170 GNLLTATNA
-179 AIILAAAAVILMAAY
+179 AIILAAAAVILMAAA
-194 CRKTLLPLQ
+194 CRRTLLP
-203 PEPDASVTNASMAPE
+203 
-218 AAAKNKSAAIS
+218 AAAKNRGAATS
-229 PAAPAAHAPEL
+229 PAAA
-240 AAGIGN
+240 
-246 ATSNAAVSP
+246 SAAVSA
-255 ARRGGFRDAAVLM
+255 ARRGALRDAAVLM

-322 QPVLVRMTLSWNSA
+322 QPVLVRMTLSWNRA

-347 ITAGLLM
+347 ITAGLLI

-376 TDLSALKPELLLILI
+376 TDLSALKPELLLILA

-414 IPVMYLAGTV
+414 IPVMYLAGAV

-431 RFVGIRGIMGAVISF
+431 RFVGISGIMGAVISF

-461 AAAYRKHPA
+461 ALAYKKHPA
-470 AARASR
+470 AARTAH

>member
-81 SYVLHRLLTVGLM
+81 SYILHRLLTVALM
-94 LLAAAVYCAY
+94 LLAAAVYCTY

-124 LKSIDCLEEVLEGR
+124 LKAIDCLEEVLEGR
-138 LHQKGRLDLAGK
+138 LHQRGRLDLAGK
-150 MMTVRLIVSI
+150 MMTVRLLISI
-160 GGMLAALMAT
+160 GGMLAVLVAT
-170 RNLLTATNA
+170 GNLLTATNA
-179 AIILAAAAVILMAAY
+179 AIILAAAAVILMAAA
-194 CRKTLLPLQ
+194 CRRTLLPLQ
-203 PEPDASVTNASMAPE
+203 PAPG
-218 AAAKNKSAAIS
+218 AAAKNRGAATS
-229 PAAPAAHAPEL
+229 PAAA
-240 AAGIGN
+240 
-246 ATSNAAVSP
+246 SAAVSA
-255 ARRGGFRDAAVLM
+255 ARRGALRDAAVLM

-336 DKKGFLRDFLR
+336 DQKGFLRDFLR
-347 ITAGLLM
+347 ITAGLLI

-376 TDLSALKPELLLILI
+376 TDLSALKPELLLILA

-414 IPVMYLAGTV
+414 IPFMYLAGAV

-431 RFVGIRGIMGAVISF
+431 HFVGISGIMGAVISF

-461 AAAYRKHPA
+461 AVAYKKHPA
-470 AARASR
+470 AARTAH

>member
-1 MSDNVH
+1 MNNNVH

-81 SYVLHRLLTVGLM
+81 SYILHRLLTVALM
-94 LLAAAVYCAY
+94 LLAAAVYCTY

-124 LKSIDCLEEVLEGR
+124 LKAIDCLEEVLEGR
-138 LHQKGRLDLAGK
+138 LHQRGRLDLAGK
-150 MMTVRLIVSI
+150 MMTVRLLISI
-160 GGMLAALMAT
+160 GGMLAVLVAT
-170 RNLLTATNA
+170 GNPLTATNA
-179 AIILAAAAVILMAAY
+179 AIILAAAAVILMAAA
-194 CRKTLLPLQ
+194 CRRTLLPLQ
-203 PEPDASVTNASMAPE
+203 PAPG
-218 AAAKNKSAAIS
+218 AAAKNRGAATS
-229 PAAPAAHAPEL
+229 PAA
-240 AAGIGN
+240 
-246 ATSNAAVSP
+246 TSAAVSA
-255 ARRGGFRDAAVLM
+255 ARRGALRDAAVLM

-293 AAMNETAQAQYNFIA
+293 AAMSETAQAQYNFIA

-322 QPVLVRMTLSWNSA
+322 QPVLVRMTLSWNRA

-347 ITAGLLM
+347 ITAGLLI

-376 TDLSALKPELLLILI
+376 TDLSALKPELLLILT

-414 IPVMYLAGTV
+414 IPVMYLAGAV

-431 RFVGIRGIMGAVISF
+431 RFVGISGIMGAVISF

-461 AAAYRKHPA
+461 AVAYKKHPA
-470 AARASR
+470 AARTAH

>member
-69 QVSDVDEKFPFR
+69 QVSDVDERFPFR
-81 SYVLHRLLTVGLM
+81 SYILHRLLTVALM
-94 LLAAAVYCAY
+94 LLVAAVYCTY

-124 LKSIDCLEEVLEGR
+124 LKAIDCLEEVLEGR
-138 LHQKGRLDLAGK
+138 LHQRGRLDLAGK
-150 MMTVRLIVSI
+150 MMTVRLLISI
-160 GGMLAALMAT
+160 GGMLAVLVAT
-170 RNLLTATNA
+170 GNLLTATNA
-179 AIILAAAAVILMAAY
+179 AIILAAAAVILMAAA
-194 CRKTLLPLQ
+194 CRRTLLPLQ
-203 PEPDASVTNASMAPE
+203 PAPE
-218 AAAKNKSAAIS
+218 LVADVGNAGAAPGAAAKNRGAATS
-229 PAAPAAHAPEL
+229 PAAA
-240 AAGIGN
+240 
-246 ATSNAAVSP
+246 SAAVSA
-255 ARRGGFRDAAVLM
+255 ARRGALRDAAVLM

-322 QPVLVRMTLSWNSA
+322 QPVLVRMTLSWNRA

-347 ITAGLLM
+347 ITAGLLI

-376 TDLSALKPELLLILI
+376 TDLSALKPELLLILA

-414 IPVMYLAGTV
+414 IPFMYLAGAV

-431 RFVGIRGIMGAVISF
+431 RFVRISGIMGAVISF

-461 AAAYRKHPA
+461 AVAYKKHPA
-470 AARASR
+470 AARTAH

>member
-81 SYVLHRLLTVGLM
+81 SYVLHRLLTVALM
-94 LLAAAVYCAY
+94 LLAAAVYCTY

-111 SPAKTMTVAAMCL
+111 SPANAKTMTVAAMCL
-124 LKSIDCLEEVLEGR
+124 LKAIDCLEEVLEGR
-138 LHQKGRLDLAGK
+138 LHQRGRLDLAGK
-150 MMTVRLIVSI
+150 MMTVRLLISI
-160 GGMLAALMAT
+160 GGMLAVLVAT

-179 AIILAAAAVILMAAY
+179 AIILAAAAVILMAAA
-194 CRKTLLPLQ
+194 CRRTLLPLQ
-203 PEPDASVTNASMAPE
+203 PAPE
-218 AAAKNKSAAIS
+218 LVADVGNAGAAPGAAAKNRGAATS
-229 PAAPAAHAPEL
+229 PAAA
-240 AAGIGN
+240 
-246 ATSNAAVSP
+246 SAAVSA
-255 ARRGGFRDAAVLM
+255 ARRGALRDAAVLM

-336 DKKGFLRDFLR
+336 DQKGFLRDFLR
-347 ITAGLLM
+347 ITAGLLI

-376 TDLSALKPELLLILI
+376 TDLSALKPELLLILA

-414 IPVMYLAGTV
+414 IPFMYLAGAV

-431 RFVGIRGIMGAVISF
+431 HFVEISGIMGAVISF

-461 AAAYRKHPA
+461 ALAYKKHPA
-470 AARASR
+470 AARTAH

>member
-45 GLYSIAFATGNLFM
+45 GLYSIAFATGNQFM

-81 SYVLHRLLTVGLM
+81 SYILHRLLTVALM
-94 LLAAAVYCAY
+94 LLAAAVYCTY

-124 LKSIDCLEEVLEGR
+124 LKAIDCLEEVLEGR
-138 LHQKGRLDLAGK
+138 LHQRGRLDLAGK
-150 MMTVRLIVSI
+150 MMTVRLLISI
-160 GGMLAALMAT
+160 GGMLAVLVAT
-170 RNLLTATNA
+170 GNLLTATNA
-179 AIILAAAAVILMAAY
+179 AIILAAAAVILMAAA
-194 CRKTLLPLQ
+194 CRRTLLPLQ
-203 PEPDASVTNASMAPE
+203 PAPE
-218 AAAKNKSAAIS
+218 LVADVGNAGAAPGAAAKNRGAATS
-229 PAAPAAHAPEL
+229 PAAA
-240 AAGIGN
+240 
-246 ATSNAAVSP
+246 SAAVSA
-255 ARRGGFRDAAVLM
+255 ARRGALRDAAVLM

-322 QPVLVRMTLSWNSA
+322 QPVLVRMTLSWNRA

-347 ITAGLLM
+347 ITAGLLI

-376 TDLSALKPELLLILI
+376 TDLSALKPELLLILA

-414 IPVMYLAGTV
+414 IPFMYLAGAV

-431 RFVGIRGIMGAVISF
+431 HFVEISGIMGAVISF

-461 AAAYRKHPA
+461 ALAYKKHPA
-470 AARASR
+470 AARTAH

>member
-81 SYVLHRLLTVGLM
+81 SYVLHRLLTVALM
-94 LLAAAVYCAY
+94 LLAAAVYCTY

-124 LKSIDCLEEVLEGR
+124 LKAIDCLEEVLEGR
-138 LHQKGRLDLAGK
+138 LHQRGRLDLAGK
-150 MMTVRLIVSI
+150 MMTVRLLISI
-160 GGMLAALMAT
+160 GGMLAVLVAT

-179 AIILAAAAVILMAAY
+179 AIILAAAAVILMAAA
-194 CRKTLLPLQ
+194 CRRTLLPLQ
-203 PEPDASVTNASMAPE
+203 PAPE
-218 AAAKNKSAAIS
+218 LVADVGNAGAAPGAAAKNRGAATS
-229 PAAPAAHAPEL
+229 PAAA
-240 AAGIGN
+240 
-246 ATSNAAVSP
+246 SAAVSA
-255 ARRGGFRDAAVLM
+255 ARRGALRDAAVLM

-322 QPVLVRMTLSWNSA
+322 QPVLVRMTLSWNRA

-347 ITAGLLM
+347 ITAGLLI

-376 TDLSALKPELLLILI
+376 TDLSALKPELLLILA

-414 IPVMYLAGTV
+414 IPFMYLAGAV

-431 RFVGIRGIMGAVISF
+431 RFVEISGIMGAVISF

-461 AAAYRKHPA
+461 ALAYKKHPA
-470 AARASR
+470 AARTAH

>member
-81 SYVLHRLLTVGLM
+81 SYILHRLLTVALM
-94 LLAAAVYCAY
+94 LLAAAVYCTY

-124 LKSIDCLEEVLEGR
+124 LKAIDCLEEVLEGR
-138 LHQKGRLDLAGK
+138 LHQRGRLDLAGK
-150 MMTVRLIVSI
+150 MMTVRLLISI
-160 GGMLAALMAT
+160 GGMLAVLVAT
-170 RNLLTATNA
+170 GNLLTATNA
-179 AIILAAAAVILMAAY
+179 AIILAAAAVILMAAA
-194 CRKTLLPLQ
+194 CRRTLLPLQ
-203 PEPDASVTNASMAPE
+203 PAPG
-218 AAAKNKSAAIS
+218 AAAKNRGAATS
-229 PAAPAAHAPEL
+229 PAAA
-240 AAGIGN
+240 
-246 ATSNAAVSP
+246 SAAVSA
-255 ARRGGFRDAAVLM
+255 ARRGALRDAAVLM

-322 QPVLVRMTLSWNSA
+322 QPVLVRMTLSWNRA

-347 ITAGLLM
+347 ITAGLLI

-376 TDLSALKPELLLILI
+376 TDLSALKPELLLILA

-414 IPVMYLAGTV
+414 IPFMYLAGAV

-431 RFVGIRGIMGAVISF
+431 HFVEISGIMGAVISF

-461 AAAYRKHPA
+461 ALAYKKHPA
-470 AARASR
+470 AARTAH

>member
-81 SYVLHRLLTVGLM
+81 SYILHRLLTVALM
-94 LLAAAVYCAY
+94 LVVAAVYCAY

-124 LKSIDCLEEVLEGR
+124 LKAIDCLEEVLEGR
-138 LHQKGRLDLAGK
+138 LHQRGRLDLAGK
-150 MMTVRLIVSI
+150 MMTVRLLISI
-160 GGMLAALMAT
+160 GGMLAVLVAT
-170 RNLLTATNA
+170 GNLLTATNT
-179 AIILAAAAVILMAAY
+179 AIILAEAAVILMAAA

-203 PEPDASVTNASMAPE
+203 PAPGV
-218 AAAKNKSAAIS
+218 AAKNRGAATS
-229 PAAPAAHAPEL
+229 PAAA
-240 AAGIGN
+240 
-246 ATSNAAVSP
+246 SAAVSA
-255 ARRGGFRDAAVLM
+255 ARRGALRDAAVLM

-322 QPVLVRMTLSWNSA
+322 QPVLVRMTLSWNRA

-347 ITAGLLM
+347 ITAGLLI

-376 TDLSALKPELLLILI
+376 TDLSALKPELLLILA

-414 IPVMYLAGTV
+414 IPVMYLAGAV

-431 RFVGIRGIMGAVISF
+431 RFVGISGIMGAVISF

-461 AAAYRKHPA
+461 AVAYKKHPA
-470 AARASR
+470 AARTAH